1 MIEAGPRG
9 SRMVVESADE
19 VPLAWFQVAI
29 RGGSAGDPAGRE
41 GFTYHMAT
49 LARRGAG
56 ARDRAALDE
65 ALDLLG
71 ASLTM
76 AVDRDAIKLS
86 GLCLARNLDQV
97 VAMAAD
103 VLARPHMSQDEHER
117 LLRESRMALD
127 EVRDDD
133 SHLASRFFNRHCVP
147 GHPYGRSILGT
158 EASLDSIALD
168 AVQAAYRAC
177 AVPENLVIGFAGDVS
192 PERARVL
199 AERLVADL
207 PDQPAPALPSL
218 DAPPVPAG
226 RRLLVVDKPERTQS
240 QILVGHLGPRY
251 GTRDAL
257 ALIVVETVFGG
268 TFTSRL
274 MQEIRVKR
282 GWSYGAGCT
291 LHRSRGAHWFRIHL
305 APSAEV
311 TPEALDLTHAL
322 LADIARDGIS
332 DEELAFARQY
342 LTGSLPFRLATARQ
356 RVRIMVQNELF
367 GLPGDYVHTLPA
379 ALATITREQ
388 ACAAA
393 RTWLHPDDTLSV
405 VVATAASMVPRLEA
419 AGLEDAITI
428 LPYDQ
433 D

>member
-1 MIEAGPRG
+1 MIETGPRG
-9 SRMVVESADE
+9 SRLVVESTDA
-19 VPLAWFQVAI
+19 VPLTWFQVAI
-29 RGGSAGDPAGRE
+29 RGGSAGDPEGGD

-56 ARDRAALDE
+56 ARTRAQLDE
-65 ALDLLG
+65 ELDLLG
-71 ASLTM
+71 TSLTM
-76 AVDRDAIKLS
+76 SVDRDAVKLS
-86 GLCLARNLDQV
+86 GLCLDRNLDRLV
-97 VAMAAD
+97 DMAAD
-103 VLARPHMSQDEHER
+103 VLARPRMDLEEHQR

-133 SHLASRFFNRHCVP
+133 SHLVSRFFNRHCVP

-158 EASLDSIALD
+158 ETTLERIERD
-168 AVQAAYRAC
+168 AVQAAYRRSV
-177 AVPENLVIGFAGDVS
+177 VPGNLVIGFAGNLS
-192 PERARVL
+192 PDRAAAL

-207 PDQPAPALPSL
+207 PGDPPPPLPAL
-218 DAPPVPAG
+218 DNPPLPAG
-226 RRLLVVDKPERTQS
+226 RRILVVDKPERTQS

-282 GWSYGAGCT
+282 GWSYGAGCA

-311 TPEALDLTHAL
+311 TPEALTLTHAL
-322 LADIARDGIS
+322 LADLARDGIT

-342 LTGSLPFRLATARQ
+342 MTGSLPFRLATARQ
-356 RVRIMVQNELF
+356 RVRIAVQNELF
-367 GLPGDYVHTLPA
+367 DLPADYVHTLPA
-379 ALATITREQ
+379 ALATITREE
-388 ACAAA
+388 ANAAA
-393 RTWLHPDDTLSV
+393 RAWLHPDDTLSV
-405 VVATAASMVPRLEA
+405 VVATAEPMVPRLA
-419 AGLEDAITI
+419 ALGPDALAV
-428 LPYDQ
+428 LPYDR